1 EEALEEY
8 EDLSYLVEQENSN
21 LEEIQE
27 SASPEPNETSHWL
40 LTGGVALA
48 VLLLVG
54 LSLYLFFPA
63 GQKSDQLAENS
74 DPSSVPAV
82 KKESGQASSG
92 PILKKPAVT
101 SPKPVEPEPVSSK
114 PAEPKPMVPEPV
126 VSKPAEP
133 ESIEPKPVEPKP
145 AQPKRTEPEH
155 REPKLAK
162 SKPVESLPFLPKP
175 FELWPVESKPATTK
189 SAAMTVAAA
198 TSKLPEPPAVA
209 KAEPTKEVATQ
220 PTMSYERYQAVEDS
234 LGKIAG
240 AFHNLAAIYQAFMPD
255 PKIYKRYYDDQGRL
269 KVSWRVHLLPYL
281 GEEVLFQR
289 FKLDEAWDSPI
300 NKAAAKYMPA
310 IYRSPE
316 TPTGSNLTRFRGFE
330 DPKIVAPP
338 ENAGRSRGRGANAVA
353 SMFTAGSTGRMR
365 DIIDGFSNTVFLVE
379 VGPDQAVE
387 WTKPGELD
395 LASASKSVGK
405 TPLGIPTAFI
415 DARIRLLKSDIDD
428 ETWRS
433 LIHPA
438 DRAKVDIDKLSL
450 RVRRSLN
457 VKAPDKN
464 LAQMKKVSSGLLR
477 FVDTHR
483 RFPPASEH
491 LRKGQ
496 QLLSW

>member
-1 EEALEEY
+1 
-8 EDLSYLVEQENSN
+8 
-21 LEEIQE
+21 
-27 SASPEPNETSHWL
+27 
-40 LTGGVALA
+40 
-48 VLLLVG
+48 
-54 LSLYLFFPA
+54 
-63 GQKSDQLAENS
+63 
-74 DPSSVPAV
+74 
-82 KKESGQASSG
+82 
-92 PILKKPAVT
+92 
-101 SPKPVEPEPVSSK
+101 
-114 PAEPKPMVPEPV
+114 
-126 VSKPAEP
+126 
-133 ESIEPKPVEPKP
+133 
-145 AQPKRTEPEH
+145 
-155 REPKLAK
+155 
-162 SKPVESLPFLPKP
+162 
-175 FELWPVESKPATTK
+175 
-189 SAAMTVAAA
+189 MTVAAA

-255 PKIYKRYYDDQGRL
+255 PKIYKRYYDGQGRL

-483 RFPPASEH
+483 RFPPASKH

-496 QLLSW
+496 QLLSWRVHLLPSLDAHSLYEQFKLDEPWDSPHNIKLLKLMPDVYECEGVTQPGMTSIMHFVGPGTPFQEDRPGPQFSSFPDGVKYTILYVRAGADKAVPWTKPEDLTLNPDDPIQSLGTIKGDHFQAGIADGTVREIKTDIPAEKLKNLINHEDGEVIGDF